1 MSLQDK
7 YRAVLEMG
15 QNMGARN
22 VNMREEN
29 GKLKLSGTVKGPDEK
44 VKLWNKIKEIGGEN
58 PTDIE
63 ADITMDNPGGGEAGG
78 ATRSGGKT
86 YTVQS
91 GDTLSKIAKEQYGD
105 ANRYNEI
112 FEANRDKLND
122 PNKIQPGQQLVI
134 P

>member
-15 QNMGARN
+15 QSMGARN
-22 VNMREEN
+22 VSVREEG
-29 GKLKLSGTVKGPDEK
+29 GKLKVSGTVKGPDEK

-63 ADITMDNPGGGEAGG
+63 ADITMDNPGGEAGS

-86 YTVQS
+86 YTVKS
-91 GDTLSKIAKEQYGD
+91 GDTLSKIAKEYYGD

-122 PNKIQPGQQLVI
+122 PDKIQPGQELNI